1 MNQDKI
7 KLSQLETF
15 LMKAAD
21 ILRGKMDAS
30 EYKEFIFGMLFL
42 KRLSDVFDETREL
55 LKKTDYAHFNTAEDK
70 GMLDEVLEDHATY
83 GQTFFVPKRARW
95 NEGFI
100 DENGEQQPP
109 IKYLQKNIGQMLNKA
124 LDAIEEDNASLAGIF
139 KGRINF
145 NKEVDGK
152 PIVKNKDL
160 KDMID
165 HFNNFPPLINKNFEF
180 PDLLGAA
187 YEYLLKH
194 FADESGKKG
203 GQFYTPSQVVRLL
216 VQLIKPQEGMSIYDP
231 TAGSGGMLIQSQQY
245 VAEQGQNADNIEL
258 HGQELDPTVVAIC
271 KMNIILHNITR
282 YTVEYGDTLAEPL
295 NLENGRIRKFDRVI
309 ANPPFS
315 QNYTKADMQFTE
327 RFRYG
332 FAPETGKKGD
342 LMFVQHMLASCK
354 KTGKLAV
361 VMPHGVLFRGG
372 KEKEIR
378 AAMLKDNVVEAI
390 ISLPPQLFYG
400 TGIPACIIILNPN
413 KPDELKNQVFF
424 INADKDYAEGKK
436 QNTLRPEDIEKI
448 DYVFTHKIAEE
459 KYSKMVDL
467 TTIAENEYNLNIRR
481 YVDNTP
487 EPEPE
492 DVRAHLV
499 GGVPNTEIE
508 STQQR
513 FCQKFG
519 YNANALFVYKDAH
532 YQLFAD
538 VITDKQAI
546 KTTIEADQRLINT
559 FVALEN
565 QLSQWWQLAQN
576 DFARLDPNHKKTA
589 LLPQVRQKLLQT
601 IKEQFKPI
609 GVLDNYQIA
618 GVFVNWWDNIKY
630 DLKTIMHNGWAPDL
644 IPDEYLIAAFF
655 QAEQQALEDLE
666 IKQSEQEAAFEEAV
680 EEAATVLEYEA
691 DEDETINAALVKKE
705 LKTQIDDLTNTPD
718 EAMPLERAR
727 DKILNLE
734 TEIREIKATIKKQT
748 EDLKLK
754 LVIKR
759 FGIENEKAESQGLM
773 ATADNELKQLDE
785 QIEQLIVAFK
795 EQLPNTANYDQ
806 IKKSVNRLEKELKK
820 DKAANADTL
829 ASITQAKKQFKEIT
843 KRYNALIKDK
853 TVLQDKLD
861 SLDKL
866 LKNIG
871 GVITL
876 NEAKTLILKKHFDLI
891 NTQLQRY
898 LNTEKRVLVSAFE
911 NLSDK
916 YAVSVQSI
924 EAERHQTMS
933 ELNAFLTELKYL
945 G

>member
-1 MNQDKI
+1 M
-7 KLSQLETF
+7 
-15 LMKAAD
+15 
-21 ILRGKMDAS
+21 LRT
-30 EYKEFIFGMLFL
+30 L
-42 KRLSDVFDETREL
+42 
-55 LKKTDYAHFNTAEDK
+55 
-70 GMLDEVLEDHATY
+70 
-83 GQTFFVPKRARW
+83 VP
-95 NEGFI
+95 
-100 DENGEQQPP
+100 
-109 IKYLQKNIGQMLNKA
+109 
-124 LDAIEEDNASLAGIF
+124 
-139 KGRINF
+139 
-145 NKEVDGK
+145 
-152 PIVKNKDL
+152 
-160 KDMID
+160 
-165 HFNNFPPLINKNFEF
+165 
-180 PDLLGAA
+180 
-187 YEYLLKH
+187 
-194 FADESGKKG
+194 
-203 GQFYTPSQVVRLL
+203 
-216 VQLIKPQEGMSIYDP
+216 
-231 TAGSGGMLIQSQQY
+231 
-245 VAEQGQNADNIEL
+245 
-258 HGQELDPTVVAIC
+258 
-271 KMNIILHNITR
+271 
-282 YTVEYGDTLAEPL
+282 
-295 NLENGRIRKFDRVI
+295 
-309 ANPPFS
+309 
-315 QNYTKADMQFTE
+315 
-327 RFRYG
+327 
-332 FAPETGKKGD
+332 
-342 LMFVQHMLASCK
+342 
-354 KTGKLAV
+354 
-361 VMPHGVLFRGG
+361 
-372 KEKEIR
+372 
-378 AAMLKDNVVEAI
+378 
-390 ISLPPQLFYG
+390 
-400 TGIPACIIILNPN
+400 
-413 KPDELKNQVFF
+413 
-424 INADKDYAEGKK
+424 K

-508 STQQR
+508 NVQQR

-532 YQLFAD
+532 YQLFAN

-546 KTTIEADQRLINT
+546 KTTIEADQRIINT

-576 DFARLDPNHKKTA
+576 DFARLDPSHKETA

-666 IKQSEQEAAFEEAV
+666 IKQSEQEAALEEAI

-705 LKTQIDDLTNTPD
+705 LKMQIDDLTNTPD

-866 LKNIG
+866 LKSIG

-898 LNTEKRVLVSAFE
+898 LNTEKRALVSAFE
-911 NLSDK
+911 NLYDK

-924 EAERHQTMS
+924 EAERNQTMS